1 MLPGMAMLEAG
12 GLFTD
17 VFAPLTSFAHGLTLR
32 REANVVQWTYA
43 GQSAII
49 TQHDDGAVSATF
61 VGEPAFEAVSGAYAA
76 PAYLAFGGAIYP
88 TTREGCVRMV
98 DDMVAFFSG
107 IREPRFTFVSALTT
121 A

>member
-1 MLPGMAMLEAG
+1 MAALEVSD
-12 GLFTD
+12 LFTD

-49 TQHDDGAVSATF
+49 TQRDNGTVSGTF
-61 VGEPAFEAVSGAYAA
+61 VGQPAFEAVSGTVAA
-76 PAYLAFGGAIYP
+76 PAYLAFGGATYS

-107 IREPRFTFVSALTT
+107 IREPRFAFVSALTT